1 MSARVLVVEKRTA
14 LESYGKS
21 DPIARRLLGA
31 KHPTVARI
39 VPAHESHRA
48 TAEAV
53 RGALRSLGVSA
64 KYVQSAKDG
73 ERWFPRGRFDLVVTV
88 GGDGTLLAASH
99 HVDAATPILGINSA
113 PRDSV
118 GFFCAATRA
127 DARAAIERAL
137 AGKMRASMLSRMR
150 VELRGRTVHDRVL
163 NEALFCH
170 ACPAATS
177 RYILELDRGRG
188 RAVREEQRS
197 SGFWIGPAAGSTAAQ
212 RSAGGRVLPFGSRAL
227 QLVVREPYTPSGKL
241 RLEKV
246 LVPERGRLVV
256 LCKMRDARVFLDGVH
271 TEVRCGLGDELVFR
285 RSEESLCV
293 LGLARLRAP

>member
-1 MSARVLVVEKRTA
+1 MTAPRVSVVLKRSSWRRWVEEEK
-14 LESYGKS
+14 
-21 DPIARRLLGA
+21 DPRVKRLLAEGDE
-31 KHPTVARI
+31 TVSRMG
-39 VPAHESHRA
+39 PGHREHQA
-48 TAEAV
+48 TVEEVKRAFDE
-53 RGALRSLGVSA
+53 LGVKASWHEHA
-64 KYVQSAKDG
+64 STFLA
-73 ERWFPRGRFDLVVTV
+73 EPACELVVTV
-88 GGDGTLLAASH
+88 GGDGTLLSASH
-99 HVDAATPILGINSA
+99 SVDSVPILGINSA